1 MILEV
6 SRILAGENGRYRG
19 EGGTRSGPWG
29 WVPGTSHVQG
39 RTDSSLLIDS
49 TQGLAKL
56 VKVGKEAIEPPIPT
70 AFGVGTQAVSPGG
83 RLLFGHKVTSDSW

>member
-6 SRILAGENGRYRG
+6 GRILAGENGRYRG

-39 RTDSSLLIDS
+39 RQSS
-49 TQGLAKL
+49 G
-56 VKVGKEAIEPPIPT
+56 
-70 AFGVGTQAVSPGG
+70 QAS
-83 RLLFGHKVTSDSW
+83 